1 MAIRTILVLSTAL
14 WLAACASSSPP
25 APDFAA
31 HADSGFSV
39 ERLERIDSYVE
50 QALTEQRIAGAVA
63 VVHRHGELA
72 YSNAWGVADRESNS
86 PMVEDT
92 IFRIASMTKPVTSV
106 AVMMLYE
113 QGLFGLDDPISRYL
127 PEFDRQMQVV
137 QPNDDGYE
145 LVDATRPITIRN
157 LLTHTSGLSY
167 RFLDVV
173 PLAQLYKE
181 AGITDGLGGDLTL
194 PEFVARLAAMPL
206 AHEPGKGWTYG
217 LSTDVLGYFVE
228 LVSGQP
234 FAEFAKERIFEPLGM
249 RDTSFTLPGD
259 KRDRLAAVYRRDA
272 DGQLQ
277 RSADLIDEG
286 PVYVRVDYPAGEG
299 PRLASGGG
307 GLLSTAGDYGRFAQ
321 MILNGGEL
329 DGQRLLS
336 RKTVELM
343 TSDQVGRLELAAFN
357 NTGFGLGFA
366 VETGPSASGQLG
378 SPGVIGW
385 SGFFNTVFW
394 IDPEEELIGILMM
407 QHYPYGAPLLG
418 RYRTLVYQ
426 ALDD

>member
-1 MAIRTILVLSTAL
+1 MKNRTFLLLTCTL
-14 WLAACASSSPP
+14 LLCACANNPP
-25 APDFAA
+25 PVPEFIA
-31 HADSGFSV
+31 HVDTGFSV
-39 ERLERIDSYVE
+39 DRLERIDNYVE
-50 QALTEQRIAGAVA
+50 QALAEQRVAGAVA
-63 VVHRHGELA
+63 MVYRNGLLA
-72 YSNAWGVADRESNS
+72 YSNAWGMADRESNS

-92 IFRIASMTKPVTSV
+92 IFRIASMTKPITSV

-127 PEFDRQMQVV
+127 PAFDRQMQVV

-167 RFLDVV
+167 RFLDVA
-173 PLAQLYKE
+173 PLAELYKE

-194 PEFVARLAAMPL
+194 PEFVDRLAAMPL
-206 AHEPGKGWTYG
+206 AHQPGEGWTYG
-217 LSTDVLGYFVE
+217 LNADVLGYFVE
-228 LVSGQP
+228 VVSGQP
-234 FAEFAKERIFEPLGM
+234 FAEFARERIFEPLGM
-249 RDTSFTLPGD
+249 RDTSFTLTDD
-259 KRDRLAAVYRRDA
+259 KRDRLAAVYRRNA
-272 DGQLQ
+272 DGRLQ
-277 RSADLIDEG
+277 RTADLIDEG

-299 PRLASGGG
+299 PTLASGGG

-357 NTGFGLGFA
+357 GTGFGLGFA
-366 VETGPSASGQLG
+366 VEHGPSASGQLG
-378 SPGVIGW
+378 SPGVLGW
-385 SGFFNTVFW
+385 SGFFNTEFW
-394 IDPEEELIGILMM
+394 IDPEEELIGILMI
-407 QHYPYGAPLLG
+407 QHYPYGTALLA